1 MIKNQYGELVRDT
14 VANFTNFKDGDYQ
27 SVITEGDEWKKD
39 SLTLGSGQMYSSAA
53 GIQLQEF
60 PIIVGFTRWKLEG
73 SRLLVRPG
81 TRSIWMRDFLPMTL
95 VSDVQ

>member
-39 SLTLGSGQMYSSAA
+39 SLALGSGQMYSSAA
-53 GIQLQEF
+53 GTSAPRISDH
-60 PIIVGFTRWKLEG
+60 
-73 SRLLVRPG
+73 SRVYKVEAGKIALIG
-81 TRSIWMRDFLPMTL
+81 
-95 VSDVQ
+95 